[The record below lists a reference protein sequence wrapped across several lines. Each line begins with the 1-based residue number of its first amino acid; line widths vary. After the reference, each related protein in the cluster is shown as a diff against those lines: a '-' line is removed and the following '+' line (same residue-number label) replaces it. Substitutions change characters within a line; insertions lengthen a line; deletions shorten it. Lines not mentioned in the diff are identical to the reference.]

1 MTGDWKRIGMENE
14 EKSFGELPTL
24 GRTEEAES
32 AGTPRQGPSWSSL
45 GLSEAETLKPPEGI
59 VDDGRTDEA
68 RKWKSGEIIL
78 NRYVVEREL
87 GQGGMGVVYECLD
100 RVGGVKVAVK
110 GLPPEL
116 GHDRVEMEEVREN
129 FQLVVGLRHPNIAGV
144 RTLEKDER
152 GEYFLVMDVA
162 EGEPLRRWMR
172 RKARERGQGTG
183 NRGMPL
189 EEAIPIL
196 RQVASALDY
205 AHRMRVIH
213 RDVKP
218 GNVMV
223 DVKGEAKVLDFGLAA
238 QIRTS
243 MSRVSREA
251 VRTSGTRPYMAPEQ
265 WEGQPQDARTDQYAL
280 GVTAYELLAGRLP
293 FEGADTEVLRTAV
306 LHGRVRD
313 IEGVPPAPMAA
324 LRRALAKDPK
334 DRFGTCGEF
343 VGALTGERAPQL
355 PTTTQRKGCGRD
367 GAYENV
373 FLRKVRL
380 GKDLEVAGKEKVTP
394 EEQTALAGIQEVFAA
409 GEEALRVRDK
419 VAASELFVQVD
430 RNLAVW
436 RQGVEVR
443 LEKERQEEEARQ
455 KKERQE
461 AEARR
466 QRELAEEKRLKRRE
480 RKEEE
485 VRRKRERAEERRS
498 KEEEQQRRKEEAEAQ
513 RQKEQAESE
522 QRRKVEERGRLRLEE
537 KARNR
542 QAEELRVWMQ
552 REETEQA
559 LLVQRWEKLKEQL
572 RQAGNLELTQEE
584 QAALSGIQSSFDEQD
599 RDWFDGLNE
608 GEWFTETEEAFE
620 RWRKERETRL
630 ANERQAREAHQRL
643 MQEVEKWQPT
653 RHPWRKSWYV
663 LAVLVLVRLGRV
675 MISARKNGIDLWKDG
690 IDIWKDG
697 IGNTFS
703 DPAGILFWGVA
714 VASWGLIF
722 WLLSKKKKK

>member
-1 MTGDWKRIGMENE
+1 MENE

-313 IEGVPPAPMAA
+313 IEGVPAAPMAA
-324 LRRALAKDPK
+324 LRRALAKEPK
-334 DRFGTCGEF
+334 DRFATCGEF
-343 VGALTGERAPQL
+343 VVALAGERTAQ
-355 PTTTQRKGCGRD
+355 PTTTEQRKESGRNAAGGD
-367 GAYENV
+367 V
-373 FLRKVRL
+373 FLQKVRL
-380 GKDLEVAGKEKVTP
+380 GKELEAVEKENATL
-394 EEQTALAGIQEVFAA
+394 EEQTALADIREIFAA
-409 GEEALRVRDK
+409 GEEALRVEQNH
-419 VAASELFVQVD
+419 VAGELFAEVEES
-430 RNLAVW
+430 LATW
-436 RQGVEVR
+436 RKWKESR
-443 LEKERQEEEARQ
+443 LEKERKEAE
-455 KKERQE
+455 KRQE
-461 AEARR
+461 
-466 QRELAEEKRLKRRE
+466 LLKTI
-480 RKEEE
+480 
-485 VRRKRERAEERRS
+485 EERR
-498 KEEEQQRRKEEAEAQ
+498 
-513 RQKEQAESE
+513 
-522 QRRKVEERGRLRLEE
+522 
-537 KARNR
+537 R
-542 QAEELRVWMQ
+542 QAEEEQERLRRAEEDRR
-552 REETEQA
+552 REEERKGQSEWNRKWENLQTPFDQAETERGKEGVRRQNNDSHQKVIWSDFIKEQA
-559 LLVQRWEKLKEQL
+559 LNFLVLIL
-572 RQAGNLELTQEE
+572 L
-584 QAALSGIQSSFDEQD
+584 I
-599 RDWFDGLNE
+599 
-608 GEWFTETEEAFE
+608 
-620 RWRKERETRL
+620 
-630 ANERQAREAHQRL
+630 
-643 MQEVEKWQPT
+643 
-653 RHPWRKSWYV
+653 
-663 LAVLVLVRLGRV
+663 VLVFFGIMVLLWIISFLV
-675 MISARKNGIDLWKDG
+675 
-690 IDIWKDG
+690 
-697 IGNTFS
+697 
-703 DPAGILFWGVA
+703 
-714 VASWGLIF
+714 
-722 WLLSKKKKK
+722 

>member
-68 RKWKSGEIIL
+68 RKWKSGKIIL

-172 RKARERGQGTG
+172 RKARERGQGTR

-313 IEGVPPAPMAA
+313 IEGVPAAPMAA
-324 LRRALAKDPK
+324 LRRALAKEPK
-334 DRFGTCGEF
+334 DRFATCGEF
-343 VGALTGERAPQL
+343 VVALAGERTAQ
-355 PTTTQRKGCGRD
+355 PTTTEQRKESGRNAAGGD
-367 GAYENV
+367 V
-373 FLRKVRL
+373 FLQKVRL
-380 GKDLEVAGKEKVTP
+380 GKELEAVEKENATL
-394 EEQTALAGIQEVFAA
+394 EEQTALADIREIFAA
-409 GEEALRVRDK
+409 GEEALRVEQNH
-419 VAASELFVQVD
+419 VAGELFAEVEES
-430 RNLAVW
+430 LATW
-436 RQGVEVR
+436 RKWKESR
-443 LEKERQEEEARQ
+443 LEKERKEAE
-455 KKERQE
+455 KRQE
-461 AEARR
+461 
-466 QRELAEEKRLKRRE
+466 LLKTI
-480 RKEEE
+480 
-485 VRRKRERAEERRS
+485 EERR
-498 KEEEQQRRKEEAEAQ
+498 
-513 RQKEQAESE
+513 
-522 QRRKVEERGRLRLEE
+522 
-537 KARNR
+537 R
-542 QAEELRVWMQ
+542 QAEEEQERLRRAEEDRR
-552 REETEQA
+552 REEERKGQSEWNRKWENLQTPFDQAETERGKEGVRRQNNDSHQKVIWSDFIKEQA
-559 LLVQRWEKLKEQL
+559 LNCLVLIL
-572 RQAGNLELTQEE
+572 L
-584 QAALSGIQSSFDEQD
+584 I
-599 RDWFDGLNE
+599 
-608 GEWFTETEEAFE
+608 
-620 RWRKERETRL
+620 
-630 ANERQAREAHQRL
+630 
-643 MQEVEKWQPT
+643 
-653 RHPWRKSWYV
+653 
-663 LAVLVLVRLGRV
+663 VLVFFGIMVLLWIISFLV
-675 MISARKNGIDLWKDG
+675 
-690 IDIWKDG
+690 
-697 IGNTFS
+697 
-703 DPAGILFWGVA
+703 
-714 VASWGLIF
+714 
-722 WLLSKKKKK
+722 